1 MATQKLDIKD
11 PIWVWMEK
19 INNNL
24 TIIDGIDLDDITEV
38 VEEVIAQTT
47 NAELS
52 AIQAKE
58 SEDEAKISQ
67 DAAVLAAARATD
79 MAIQA
84 DHSMLEAGIAA
95 DVAIEARDEI
105 IPKVATAVSSA
116 NAATIKANEANSY
129 AASAMASKNAAQ
141 ASAEQFALNFA
152 QMAEDIIRTQTIVVE
167 HHGFGE

>member
-24 TIIDGIDLDDITEV
+24 TIIDGIDLDDIAEV

-58 SEDEAKISQ
+58 SEDKAKISQ
-67 DAAVLAAARATD
+67 DAAILAATRATD

-84 DHSMLEAGIAA
+84 DQSMLEAGIAA
-95 DVAIEARDEI
+95 DAAIEARDEI

-116 NAATIKANEANSY
+116 DTATIKANEANSH
-129 AASAMASKNAAQ
+129 AASAMNSKNAAQ

-152 QMAEDIIRTQTIVVE
+152 KMAEDIIRTQTIVVE